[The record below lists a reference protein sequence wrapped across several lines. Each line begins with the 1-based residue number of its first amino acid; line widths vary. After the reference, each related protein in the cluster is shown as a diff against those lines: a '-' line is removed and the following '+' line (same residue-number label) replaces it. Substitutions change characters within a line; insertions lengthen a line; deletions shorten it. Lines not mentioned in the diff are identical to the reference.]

1 MTACLGDATWSPELG
16 MFCST
21 GRVNDLWL
29 TESTSVSEGDV
40 QCCKNGTPFSPDQLA
55 QAHPEPAAC
64 SVEVE
69 QWAVCL
75 TFLGPWWSPSP
86 DDCSPSEISGMASEG
101 CPLSFH
107 PSSPYYT
114 HYWPFHTKLTPS
126 SSHLYT
132 PSLPPTH
139 TVRANSDC
147 PLSSHHKTMDYVNE
161 FSAFFYR
168 VGWPSWL
175 GIIGCAG
182 QCTHSWETHVDRL
195 WPSGLLNWVWR
206 GRNNRSVVDC
216 LISMHM
222 VLSSIFSILI
232 KKKKTSLIKHRLH
245 GSCCDP
251 STWVSQGS
259 GAWEQT
265 WPIWTSV
272 LRGKQ

>member
-1 MTACLGDATWSPELG
+1 MIARRQRFLA
-16 MFCST
+16 
-21 GRVNDLWL
+21 WL
-29 TESTSVSEGDV
+29 LKDV
-40 QCCKNGTPFSPDQLA
+40 L
-55 QAHPEPAAC
+55 
-64 SVEVE
+64 
-69 QWAVCL
+69 
-75 TFLGPWWSPSP
+75 SPSTP
-86 DDCSPSEISGMASEG
+86 LLSTTHNTDHFTLNPHVALLTCIHPPSP
-101 CPLSFH
+101 H
-107 PSSPYYT
+107 
-114 HYWPFHTKLTPS
+114 
-126 SSHLYT
+126 
-132 PSLPPTH
+132 PPTH

-168 VGWPSWL
+168 VGWSSWL

-259 GAWEQT
+259 GTWEQT